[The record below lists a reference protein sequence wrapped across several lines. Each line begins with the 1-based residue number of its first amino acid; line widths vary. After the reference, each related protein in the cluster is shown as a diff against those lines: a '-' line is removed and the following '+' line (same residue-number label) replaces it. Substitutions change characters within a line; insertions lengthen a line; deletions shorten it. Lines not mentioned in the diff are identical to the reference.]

1 MKMEIEMR
9 DKARPGVSVNY
20 EKGHGCIF
28 IRYRDGIQQRLDP
41 VSKIRITVNAFH
53 FCNKNIESLC

>member
-28 IRYRDGIQQRLDP
+28 IRYRDGI
-41 VSKIRITVNAFH
+41 
-53 FCNKNIESLC
+53 